1 MSKRRNREESVA
13 EQENQEQKEESVVEQ
28 EQQGEIVAEQEK
40 SNHQEALIYVG
51 PSLPNGLLT
60 KYTTFSNGIPD
71 HLKLHF
77 EKCPAFKRL
86 FIPVS
91 QLPAVESRLNDA
103 TSAESVFY
111 RKTVE
116 HFTRKG

>member
-1 MSKRRNREESVA
+1 MSSRVKKKQEEVA
-13 EQENQEQKEESVVEQ
+13 VEQ
-28 EQQGEIVAEQEK
+28 EQQKEIVVEQEK

-51 PSLPNGLLT
+51 PSLPGGFLT

-86 FIPVS
+86 FVPVS
-91 QLPAVESRLNDA
+91 QLTAVEGRLNDA

-116 HFTRKG
+116 YFTRKG

>member
-1 MSKRRNREESVA
+1 MSSKRRNQEEV
-13 EQENQEQKEESVVEQ
+13 VVEQ
-28 EQQGEIVAEQEK
+28 EKQKQQEEVVVEQEK
-40 SNHQEALIYVG
+40 QEQQEALIYVG
-51 PSLPNGLLT
+51 PSLPGGLLT
-60 KYTTFSNGIPD
+60 KYTTFSKGIPD

-103 TSAESVFY
+103 TSAESVFF
-111 RKTVE
+111 RKTIE
-116 HFTRKG
+116 YFTRKGE

>member
-1 MSKRRNREESVA
+1 MSKRRDREEVVV
-13 EQENQEQKEESVVEQ
+13 EQEKQEQKEEVVVEQ
-28 EQQGEIVAEQEK
+28 EK
-40 SNHQEALIYVG
+40 SDHQEVLIYVG
-51 PSLPNGLLT
+51 PSLPGGLLT

-71 HLKLHF
+71 HLKSHF
-77 EKCPAFKRL
+77 EKCPAFKKL

-91 QLPAVESRLNDA
+91 QLPAVESRLNDP